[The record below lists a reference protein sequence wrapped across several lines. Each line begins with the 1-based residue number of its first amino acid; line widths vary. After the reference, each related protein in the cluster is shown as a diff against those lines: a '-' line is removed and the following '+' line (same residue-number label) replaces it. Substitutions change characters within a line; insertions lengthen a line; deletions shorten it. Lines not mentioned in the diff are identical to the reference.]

1 LVVETDAGGEKEGRW
16 NKKRTKRDR
25 LLKTEREWKNRWGE
39 EGIDRRKALTKKG
52 KREGRQ
58 EGLDRKRK
66 KKIEGFRKRR
76 NR

>member
-1 LVVETDAGGEKEGRW
+1 M
-16 NKKRTKRDR
+16 
-25 LLKTEREWKNRWGE
+25 LKTEREWKNRWGE
-39 EGIDRRKALTKKG
+39 ERIDRRKALTKKG
-52 KREGRQ
+52 KREGGQ